1 MVLHTFIVYRHW
13 FLSWFILFLPSS
25 MSAKGATMMAKTQS
39 EDALK
44 NRDLSQKKQL
54 SFEAQRISKVLENCI
69 SQIEIVA
76 ALPAIFHLNS
86 ASSVVDEEL
95 SRALHRHQLLDERL
109 QTLEGLKQESE
120 GENGEARKRARAQL
134 ETDIKNSVRDL
145 LRLFRAHPDAIFGL
159 RQRGMEVGESE
170 CKLIRGLKMF
180 HSLMVVKLL
189 TSLEEELQLVL
200 HKPECPSPAHN
211 MERIVLVEEEV
222 ATTKK
227 EIDSK
232 VRHHIVWINTLEA
245 DMSAKQ
251 QQPLIKISKK
261 QASMKQEIDQLN
273 IQLNNLIL
281 ENRQAERKYE
291 KVETE
296 IEYLLQ
302 KFDNEI
308 EENQADLKLNE
319 TDYEREE
326 EELRRLE
333 KPFSVLEEECK
344 QIQEKR
350 RLAEEKRQQEM
361 RELEL
366 KTKAAVFA
374 QAWWRGYSTR
384 KALKN
389 KSKSTKAKKGKGK
402 KK

>member
-1 MVLHTFIVYRHW
+1 
-13 FLSWFILFLPSS
+13 
-25 MSAKGATMMAKTQS
+25 MSAKGATMTAKTQS

-120 GENGEARKRARAQL
+120 GENGEARERARAQL

-145 LRLFRAHPDAIFGL
+145 LRFFRAHPDAIFGL
-159 RQRGMEVGESE
+159 RRRGMEVGESE

-200 HKPECPSPAHN
+200 RKPECPSPAHN
-211 MERIVLVEEEV
+211 MEHMVLVEEEV
-222 ATTKK
+222 ATAKK

-232 VRHHIVWINTLEA
+232 ISQRKVKIEIMQHSLQGINTLEA

-251 QQPLIKISKK
+251 HQPLIKISKK

-281 ENRQAERKYE
+281 ENRQAER
-291 KVETE
+291 V
-296 IEYLLQ
+296 LQ
-302 KFDNEI
+302 E
-308 EENQADLKLNE
+308 ADLKLNE
-319 TDYEREE
+319 IDYEREE

>member
-1 MVLHTFIVYRHW
+1 
-13 FLSWFILFLPSS
+13 

-189 TSLEEELQLVL
+189 TSLEEELKLVL

-232 VRHHIVWINTLEA
+232 ISQRKNEIKMMQHSLQGINTLEA

-281 ENRQAERKYE
+281 ENRQAERVLQEKYE

>member
-1 MVLHTFIVYRHW
+1 
-13 FLSWFILFLPSS
+13 
-25 MSAKGATMMAKTQS
+25 MSAKGATMTAKTQS

-120 GENGEARKRARAQL
+120 GENGEARERARAQL

-145 LRLFRAHPDAIFGL
+145 LRFFRAHPDAIFGL
-159 RQRGMEVGESE
+159 RRRGMEVGESE

-200 HKPECPSPAHN
+200 RKPECPSPAHN
-211 MERIVLVEEEV
+211 MEHMVLVEEEV
-222 ATTKK
+222 ATAKK

-232 VRHHIVWINTLEA
+232 ISQRKVKIEIMQHSLQGINTLEA

-251 QQPLIKISKK
+251 HQPLIKISKK

-281 ENRQAERKYE
+281 ENRQAERVLQEKYE

-302 KFDNEI
+302 KFDNEM
-308 EENQADLKLNE
+308 EENSADLKLNE
-319 TDYEREE
+319 IDYEREE

>member
-1 MVLHTFIVYRHW
+1 KNL
-13 FLSWFILFLPSS
+13 LSSPLSVSSLSRPLF
-25 MSAKGATMMAKTQS
+25 TQS

-120 GENGEARKRARAQL
+120 GENGEARERARAQL

-145 LRLFRAHPDAIFGL
+145 LRFFRAHPDAIFGL
-159 RQRGMEVGESE
+159 RRRGMEVGESE

-189 TSLEEELQLVL
+189 TSLEEELQLISQRKV
-200 HKPECPSPAHN
+200 K
-211 MERIVLVEEEV
+211 I
-222 ATTKK
+222 
-227 EIDSK
+227 EIMQHSLQG
-232 VRHHIVWINTLEA
+232 INTLEA

-251 QQPLIKISKK
+251 HQPLIKISKK

-281 ENRQAERKYE
+281 ENRQAERVLQEVNFVYVVFHSKYFIYNTVFLPWQKYE

-302 KFDNEI
+302 KFDNEM
-308 EENQADLKLNE
+308 EENSADLKLNE
-319 TDYEREE
+319 IDYEREE